1 MSVCLSVCVHMSV
14 CLCDLVQASGSSL
27 LPDISADKRISGLLN
42 AITVHGQTIKID
54 SAFAFYHTPN
64 IPGVRAQ
71 SLELPAF

>member
-1 MSVCLSVCVHMSV
+1 MSVC
-14 CLCDLVQASGSSL
+14 DLVRASGFSL
-27 LPDISADKRISGLLN
+27 LPDISADRRISGLLN